1 MGSPIDLP
9 LIVNSTTLSE
19 VILIAID
26 YDPKVIESIVFCL
39 FITDMINTMIIKEV
53 YQCVT
58 S

>member
-39 FITDMINTMIIKEV
+39 FITDMINTMIIKE
-53 YQCVT
+53 
-58 S
+58 